1 MAGVIES
8 IPLWL
13 HIFAATVW
21 IGSQVTMFADVIP
34 SVRALDDRSARS
46 QLMVEVTARL
56 GWVGVAA
63 LVVLIATGIDNY
75 DRYAPAGI
83 FDFRYGFV
91 LVAKLSLFAAVIAL
105 TGVHTLAIGPR
116 LLALQEQAT
125 TLHDVS
131 V

>member
-1 MAGVIES
+1 
-8 IPLWL
+8 
-13 HIFAATVW
+13 
-21 IGSQVTMFADVIP
+21 MFAIVIP
-34 SVRALDDRSARS
+34 SVRALDDHSARA

-91 LVAKLSLFAAVIAL
+91 LVAKLCLFAAVLVL
-105 TGVHTLAIGPR
+105 TGIHTLVIGPR
-116 LLALQEQAT
+116 LLALQEETA
-125 TLHDVS
+125 TLHEIS
-131 V
+131 VDE